1 MGWTAYRGGE
11 GYLWLGKWLRRSL
24 ASRTSFAV
32 LGGRHC
38 DRGGWGGN
46 RFGGLSR

>member
-32 LGGRHC
+32 LGGQ
-38 DRGGWGGN
+38 GVGKVGLG
-46 RFGGLSR
+46 GGLGE